1 MGKVGAVRGWGC
13 QWALTERRTLWGGG
27 TLERGHGALLEP
39 LAQLGDTLGGVGALA
54 SPIDDT
60 ELVIG
65 QTAVHGWC
73 QRALTRMRTLWGG
86 GALEGGDLR
95 LLEDGSEREGA
106 LVSDVVVPDT
116 ARDGCGGTV
125 RGQVHVSGP

>member
-1 MGKVGAVRGWGC
+1 MAGGEEC

-39 LAQLGDTLGGVGALA
+39 LAQLGDALGGVGALA
-54 SPIDDT
+54 SPIDAT

-73 QRALTRMRTLWGG
+73 QRGDG
-86 GALEGGDLR
+86 ENVSEGSKG
-95 LLEDGSEREGA
+95 EH
-106 LVSDVVVPDT
+106 
-116 ARDGCGGTV
+116 V
-125 RGQVHVSGP
+125 RSVRC